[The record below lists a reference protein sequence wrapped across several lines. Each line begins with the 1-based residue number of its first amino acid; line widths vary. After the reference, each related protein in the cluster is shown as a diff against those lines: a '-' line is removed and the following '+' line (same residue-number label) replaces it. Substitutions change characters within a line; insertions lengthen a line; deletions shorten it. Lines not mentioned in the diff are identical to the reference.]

1 MVVAC
6 QVENAECLQLL
17 GISVIAEGT
26 WQAFPKMLTTIQGKQ
41 YTSNRA
47 WIRLIALG
55 MMLRFLTFK
64 RSHMK
69 LCAF

>member
-26 WQAFPKMLTTIQGKQ
+26 WQAFPKIQGKQ
-41 YTSNRA
+41 CTCNRA